1 MIGGGPPPGQAIVV
15 EERREGRIRV
25 EDGLSWGNPLEI
37 AIQARVPGS
46 RELRVAIERQRLSM
60 TGSNDDNSLIVACRA
75 GRTEAFGIL
84 VQRHQDRLYPTMLR
98 LTGSADDALDLLQDA
113 FLRAFEK
120 LDHFQGESSFY
131 TWVYRI
137 AVNLALSGRRRRK
150 LTLRFTRSDSEDSID
165 PQDES
170 TASDPTL
177 PLEIAERDA
186 LIQNALNALADDHRA
201 VVVMKEFD
209 GLRYEEISSI
219 LGVPVGTVRSRLH
232 RARLELRDRLKGVV
246 LDLEEAP
253 GSRELPARK
262 SH

>member
-1 MIGGGPPPGQAIVV
+1 
-15 EERREGRIRV
+15 
-25 EDGLSWGNPLEI
+25 
-37 AIQARVPGS
+37 
-46 RELRVAIERQRLSM
+46 M
-60 TGSNDDNSLIVACRA
+60 TGCNDDNSLILACRA

-84 VQRHQDRLYPTMLR
+84 VQRYQDRLYPTMLR

-150 LTLRFTRSDSEDSID
+150 LTLRLQGPHGETRID
-165 PQDES
+165 PADES
-170 TASDPTL
+170 SLGDPTL
-177 PLEIAERDA
+177 PIVLAERDEM
-186 LIQNALNALADDHRA
+186 IQRALNSLADDHRA

-209 GLRYEEISSI
+209 GLRYEEIAAI

-232 RARLELRDRLKGVV
+232 RARLDLRERLKSIV
-246 LDLEEAP
+246 LEDESAP
-253 GSRELPARK
+253 QPARQGR
-262 SH
+262 